1 MQTEVCVDAMTP
13 RSSSGVLFRPFQI
26 PLVLHW
32 IMVKRGKPSEPA
44 DSVSVPPLSSSSR
57 SLYWSGAHTTHRLRF
72 HLVWV
77 PKYRRRVLEGA
88 IATRLTELLQQACVV
103 NAWELH
109 ELSVQPD
116 HVHLLLQIPPRFSVS
131 KVVNL
136 LKGGSSRL
144 LRKEFADLEEFLWG
158 DSFWCD
164 GYFAETVGQ
173 TEEGVIRRYIR
184 NQGGIRD

>member
-1 MQTEVCVDAMTP
+1 
-13 RSSSGVLFRPFQI
+13 
-26 PLVLHW
+26 
-32 IMVKRGKPSEPA
+32 MVKRAKPSEPS
-44 DSVSVPPLSSSSR
+44 DRVSGSSSSSR
-57 SLYWSGAHTTHRLRF
+57 SLSPYWSGAHTTHRLRF

-88 IATRLTELLQQACVV
+88 IAARLTELLQQACVV
-103 NAWELH
+103 NGWELH

-116 HVHLLLQIPPRFSVS
+116 HVHLLVQIPPRLSVS

-144 LRKEFADLEEFLWG
+144 LRQEFADLEEFLWG

-184 NQGGIRD
+184 NQGQGRDE